1 MNGGAETAAWL
12 RVLLARGFAVFV
24 GTNGCAETET
34 DDGGGAA
41 AAAAAAPPGM
51 NGAAVGSTMMRTYD
65 STRILLFSS
74 SLVTDACCDAES
86 WREVPKMSAAKGR
99 EGRKGAEK

>member
-12 RVLLARGFAVFV
+12 SVLLARGFAVFV

-41 AAAAAAPPGM
+41 AAAAAAAAPPGM

-65 STRILLFSS
+65 STRPLSSLLF
-74 SLVTDACCDAES
+74 VFGDACCDA
-86 WREVPKMSAAKGR
+86 
-99 EGRKGAEK
+99 

>member
-12 RVLLARGFAVFV
+12 SVLLARGFAVFV

-41 AAAAAAPPGM
+41 AAAAPPGM

-65 STRILLFSS
+65 STRILS
-74 SLVTDACCDAES
+74 SLLFVFGDACCDA
-86 WREVPKMSAAKGR
+86 
-99 EGRKGAEK
+99 